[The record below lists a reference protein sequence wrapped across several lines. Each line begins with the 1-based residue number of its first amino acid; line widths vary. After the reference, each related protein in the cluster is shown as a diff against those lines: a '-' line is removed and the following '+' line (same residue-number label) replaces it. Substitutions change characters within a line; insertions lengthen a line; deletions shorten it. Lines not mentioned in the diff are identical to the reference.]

1 MRAHLTR
8 SHLTALALSF
18 VFVAAAPAS
27 LALAQSIGKSGG
39 GGAAARLP
47 AAEAAVTPDHKEL
60 ARIVYMNSDT
70 TSSASDRTATIVSI
84 TNQSSD
90 PCEVSVD
97 WSYADGSAVVCTTVS
112 TIPPGA
118 THQHCTRGVPILV
131 STCEATCAPALTF
144 HEGSGVVSRLKTCK
158 NTLAIDARLYHMG
171 AGDSPV
177 QGIADLKVIQFGKK
191 NKFD

>member
-1 MRAHLTR
+1 MSSRLIR
-8 SHLTALALSF
+8 VQFTALALGLSL
-18 VFVAAAPAS
+18 VLSAAAPAT
-27 LALAQSIGKSGG
+27 LALAQSKDGSGG
-39 GGAAARLP
+39 AGGARSP
-47 AAEAAVTPDHKEL
+47 DPVTPDHKEV

-97 WSYADGSAVVCTTVS
+97 WTYADGSSVVCTTVS
-112 TIPPGA
+112 TIVPGA
-118 THQHCTRGVPILV
+118 THQHCTRAVPILV
-131 STCEATCAPALTF
+131 STCQATCSPALTF

-171 AGDSPV
+171 AADVPV